1 VTIRP
6 ARLRLRRRLL
16 VYSAPLTAVALL
28 IIIKLISVV
37 AAGDSAVSSFSRG
50 DADAVKID
58 AAILGVANVVEP
70 AKAPFAAG
78 VAAAL
83 DGRLEEADTQFS
95 SALARSATSRSCPE
109 PVDLE
114 LVRETQGDRAAA
126 AHDRARAE
134 ERYVSALAVVN
145 QAPRSCFADNRD
157 PDPRRQVIR
166 RDTAARL
173 QAKRHGLTGLAPTPL
188 IPPRP
193 PAPPPPPPALPL
205 SVAPDGREIPPRQL
219 DPTSGDPLE
228 KLRQVLQDAAA
239 VVAPGD

>member
-16 VYSAPLTAVALL
+16 VYSAPLTVVALL

-78 VAAAL
+78 VTAAL

-95 SALARSATSRSCPE
+95 SALARSATGRSCPE

-126 AHDRARAE
+126 AHDRAGAD

-145 QAPRSCFADNRD
+145 QAPRSCFAENSD
-157 PDPRRQVIR
+157 PDPQRQAIR

-173 QAKRHGLTGLAPTPL
+173 EAKRRGLNALTPEPL
-188 IPPRP
+188 IPPPP
-193 PAPPPPPPALPL
+193 PAPPPPPPPLPL
-205 SVAPDGREIPPRQL
+205 TVAPDGREIPPRQL
-219 DPTSGDPLE
+219 DPTGGDPLD
-228 KLRQVLQDAAA
+228 KLQQVLQDAAA
-239 VVAPGD
+239 AAPSGD